1 MTERRKQMAILV
13 NIAKTGALFTGLMI
27 AVTAAR
33 AACSCGPD
41 FCQDDPRVPAT
52 LAGKEASLR
61 ASGYPDRLISLIDRG
76 DQCVARITRS
86 PDIFTMWV
94 IDSKDA
100 KQTVPWSADNERNA
114 MNKVRSGE
122 LKRFWIYNAR
132 RAFSCC
138 NQPNYDQRPDYDRGD
153 DVSAAT
159 AIKCTATTP
168 C

>member
-1 MTERRKQMAILV
+1 MTVLA
-13 NIAKTGALFTGLMI
+13 NIATTGVLFAGLI
-27 AVTAAR
+27 VAGTAAK
-33 AACSCGPD
+33 AVCTCGPD
-41 FCQDDPRVPAT
+41 FCQDDSRVAAT
-52 LAGKEASLR
+52 LAAKKGSLR
-61 ASGYPDRLISLIDRG
+61 ASGFPDRLIALIDRG

-138 NQPNYDQRPDYDRGD
+138 NQPNYDQRPDYDRED

-159 AIKCTATTP
+159 AIKCTAATP

>member
-1 MTERRKQMAILV
+1 MTLV
-13 NIAKTGALFTGLMI
+13 ANIARIGLVVAGLI
-27 AVTAAR
+27 LAGTVAR
-33 AACSCGPD
+33 AACTCGPD
-41 FCQDDPRVPAT
+41 FCQDDSRVAST
-52 LAGKEASLR
+52 LAAKKASLR
-61 ASGYPDRLISLIDRG
+61 ASGYPNRLIVLIDRG

-94 IDSKDA
+94 IDANDA
-100 KQTVPWSADNERNA
+100 KLSVPWSAENERNA

-122 LKRFWIYNAR
+122 LKRFWIFNAQ

-138 NQPNYDQRPDYDRGD
+138 KQPNYDQRSDYDKED

-159 AIKCTATTP
+159 AIKCTKAAP